1 MSKEV
6 WDKSFSDPDFVYGVS
21 ENVFINSMSP
31 IIPEHSKIACFAEGE
46 GRNAVY
52 LAKLG
57 HDVTAYDQSMIGL
70 EKTKTLASQN
80 KVKVETVAM
89 DLTKELVKP
98 NQYDVA
104 IMVFGHVPKKD
115 QPFFMENMMNSV
127 KPGGTIIF
135 EVYSEAQLGY
145 QTGGPKSVEL
155 LYDPVDVLNWI
166 SKNKVI
172 HFYYGEAVRNEGKK
186 HVGLGHVI
194 QVVVKK

>member
-6 WDKSFSDPDFVYGVS
+6 WDKNYSDQDYVYGEH
-21 ENVFINSMSP
+21 ENVFINSMSH
-31 IIPEHSKIACFAEGE
+31 IIPEHSKVGCFAEGE

-80 KVKVETVAM
+80 KVDVETVAM
-89 DLTKELVKP
+89 DLTKEIVKP
-98 NQYDVA
+98 NQYDAA

-115 QPFFMENMMNSV
+115 QPFFMENIMNSV
-127 KPGGTIIF
+127 KKGGTVIF
-135 EVYSEAQLGY
+135 EVYSEAQLEY
-145 QTGGPKSVEL
+145 QTGGPNSVEL

-166 SKNKVI
+166 RNNKCI

-194 QVVVKK
+194 QAVVKK